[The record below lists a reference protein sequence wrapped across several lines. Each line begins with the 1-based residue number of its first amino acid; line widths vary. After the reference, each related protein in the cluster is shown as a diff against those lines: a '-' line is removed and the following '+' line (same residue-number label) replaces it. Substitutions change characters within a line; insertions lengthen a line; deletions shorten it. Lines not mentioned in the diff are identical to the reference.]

1 MPSLADTR
9 SLSATQKRLREED
22 ATSSTLSD
30 HDSREFDDV
39 TAARED
45 PDHEIGTPP
54 IKRRRGREDEALWAH
69 ALDEP
74 PKGLPIRG
82 NSNQELFY
90 CKRCSKSL
98 SSATAFRRHLKN
110 SHGILTHPKRSD
122 VDINTEATL
131 AALFNKQ
138 AEAAATGR
146 DPKTSRILREA
157 VDEKAFV
164 DALIYLIVTRNLP
177 HTIVEWPEF
186 RAFLQICNYTLTED
200 GSPLYKLRRSVPIL
214 IGKTFVV

>member
-30 HDSREFDDV
+30 HNSREFDDI
-39 TAARED
+39 TAARKD
-45 PDHEIGTPP
+45 PNHKIGTPP
-54 IKRRRGREDEALWAH
+54 IKRRRGRKDEALWAH
-69 ALDEP
+69 ALNKP

-110 SHGILTHPKRSD
+110 SHGILTYPKRSD
-122 VDINTEATL
+122 VNINTKATL

-138 AEAAATGR
+138 AKAAATRR
-146 DPKTSRILREA
+146 DPKTSRILQEA

-164 DALIYLIVTRNLP
+164 DALIYLIITQNLP
-177 HTIVEWPEF
+177 HTIVKWPEF
-186 RAFLQICNYTLTED
+186 RAFL
-200 GSPLYKLRRSVPIL
+200 
-214 IGKTFVV
+214 